1 MSDPC
6 PTPLA
11 PLAPFGSFLPAL
23 APLSRFNESVKGRT
37 IALIKPYEIAMA
49 IETSKLTIR
58 LPVEDI
64 VFVKRY
70 AKANG
75 LSVTEVID
83 RYLRRMRLLD
93 SEAPPAALD
102 EITGL
107 LPPDIDVSTEID
119 ERRLSKH
126 GR

>member
-1 MSDPC
+1 MS
-6 PTPLA
+6 
-11 PLAPFGSFLPAL
+11 
-23 APLSRFNESVKGRT
+23 RT
-37 IALIKPYEIAMA
+37 EIAMA

-58 LPVEDI
+58 LPVED
-64 VFVKRY
+64 VNFVKRY

-93 SEAPPAALD
+93 NESPPAALD

-107 LPPDIDVSTEID
+107 LPGDIDAEAEMR
-119 ERRLSKH
+119 ERQSSKH
-126 GR
+126 GQ

>member
-1 MSDPC
+1 
-6 PTPLA
+6 
-11 PLAPFGSFLPAL
+11 
-23 APLSRFNESVKGRT
+23 
-37 IALIKPYEIAMA
+37 MA

-58 LPVEDI
+58 LPVED
-64 VFVKRY
+64 VKFVKRY

-93 SEAPPAALD
+93 NEAPPAALD

-107 LPPDIDVSTEID
+107 LPADMDAEAEMR
-119 ERRLSKH
+119 ERQSAKH
-126 GR
+126 GQ

>member
-1 MSDPC
+1 
-6 PTPLA
+6 
-11 PLAPFGSFLPAL
+11 
-23 APLSRFNESVKGRT
+23 
-37 IALIKPYEIAMA
+37 MA

-58 LPVEDI
+58 LPVED
-64 VFVKRY
+64 VEFVKRY

-93 SEAPPAALD
+93 SESPPAALD

-107 LPPDIDVSTEID
+107 LPADLDVDAEMR
-119 ERRLSKH
+119 ERQFTKH
-126 GR
+126 SQ